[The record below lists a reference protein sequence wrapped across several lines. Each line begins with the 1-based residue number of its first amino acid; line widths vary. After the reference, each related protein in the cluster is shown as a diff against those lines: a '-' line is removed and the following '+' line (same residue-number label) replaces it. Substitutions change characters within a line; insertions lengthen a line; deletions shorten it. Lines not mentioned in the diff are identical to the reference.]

1 MNLYIQF
8 LSQIW
13 EVLSYYLFK
22 YTLSVIICLNI
33 TERLPLSLSSPGI
46 PLYLMLPFLKESY
59 SFWRIP
65 SFLNYLTFFSSYTC
79 SISKFLL
86 SSLLILS
93 FIESNLFPKLSKTL
107 FLTFT
112 EFFNSKIFVW
122 LFLRVLMSLVFFL
135 FTSFISELFSLAF
148 WFLLQLA
155 EFLHDSNFEF
165 FLS

>member
-1 MNLYIQF
+1 MLP
-8 LSQIW
+8 SQM
-13 EVLSYYLFK
+13 L
-22 YTLSVIICLNI
+22 VI
-33 TERLPLSLSSPGI
+33 
-46 PLYLMLPFLKESY
+46 LMLPFLKESY

-148 WFLLQLA
+148 
-155 EFLHDSNFEF
+155 
-165 FLS
+165 

>member
-13 EVLSYYLFK
+13 EVLGYYFFK

-59 SFWRIP
+59 SFWSIP
-65 SFLNYLTFFSSYTC
+65 SFLNYLTSLSSYTC
-79 SISKFLL
+79 SISKFL
-86 SSLLILS
+86 SSRLLILS
-93 FIESNLFPKLSKTL
+93 FIKSNLFPKLSKASL
-107 FLTFT
+107 LTFT
-112 EFFNSKIFVW
+112 EFFSSKIFVW

-148 WFLLQLA
+148 
-155 EFLHDSNFEF
+155 
-165 FLS
+165 